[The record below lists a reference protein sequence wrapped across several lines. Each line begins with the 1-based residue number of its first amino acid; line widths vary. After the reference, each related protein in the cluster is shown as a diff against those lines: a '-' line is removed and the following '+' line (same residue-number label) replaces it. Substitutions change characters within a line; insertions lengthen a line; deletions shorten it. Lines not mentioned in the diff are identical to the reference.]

1 MRPGHTAS
9 WHSIGRA
16 VDIQSTGGPGP
27 TILKITPRAGGGNGA
42 MYMDVTVNKWLR
54 EQCTGYGLNNGASF
68 NDPFHF
74 TPIELGPSH

>member
-1 MRPGHTAS
+1 
-9 WHSIGRA
+9 
-16 VDIQSTGGPGP
+16 
-27 TILKITPRAGGGNGA
+27 